1 MDMDTNLVTHIRLI
15 RMMLTL
21 DFDFT
26 SSEVMVA
33 KWFFTLLDI
42 FPAKWTIQYMGMQ
55 LYN

>member
-26 SSEVMVA
+26 SSEAEVMVA

-42 FPAKWTIQYMGMQ
+42 FPAKWIIQYMGM
-55 LYN
+55 